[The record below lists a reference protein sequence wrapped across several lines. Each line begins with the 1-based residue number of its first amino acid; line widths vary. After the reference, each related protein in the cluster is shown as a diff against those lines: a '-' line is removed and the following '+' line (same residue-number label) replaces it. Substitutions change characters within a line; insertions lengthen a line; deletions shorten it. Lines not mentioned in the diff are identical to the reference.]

1 MISFLRGVRGSL
13 VVSLFVV
20 APLSGAFLV
29 ACVPAEPSKP
39 GDGAGGSATGGAGGS
54 GTGGAGGTQGGAG
67 GATSGGSGGG
77 SAAGGHTG
85 SGGSTTST
93 GTGGVT
99 TTGAGGQGNV
109 SVGSDPC
116 TSPDP
121 GNEDQSHATP
131 YPVLGADFHACMQSA
146 TDIDFYEFTT
156 PASPAAGG
164 VITVNLIDVGPDG
177 DIDSTAFAASDNS
190 EIQDNGNAANGGSTY
205 YWFNAAPATKY
216 RVSVQ
221 RFYPATIANPYT
233 FKVTYTPVNDTFEP
247 NDLRTQAS
255 PLTVG
260 TPVQAFMFAGYAS
273 STGFASNAWEDWY
286 KVTLAAGMVNM
297 TLAILATDVDGD
309 IVLYDALGTEITSMG
324 SAANG
329 SSVVLNRTGITAGDY
344 YVKVTPFY
352 VPATKGNGTV
362 LPQYVS
368 QPYTLTIAQ

>member
-1 MISFLRGVRGSL
+1 MSFMRGIRGSL
-13 VVSLFVV
+13 VVSLLVA
-20 APLSGAFLV
+20 APLSGALLLG
-29 ACVPAEPSKP
+29 CVPAEPSKP
-39 GDGAGGSATGGAGGS
+39 GDGTGGAPTGGGSGS
-54 GTGGAGGTQGGAG
+54 GTGGMGGK
-67 GATSGGSGGG
+67 TSGGSGGA
-77 SAAGGHTG
+77 SATGGRTG
-85 SGGSTTST
+85 AGGSTT
-93 GTGGVT
+93 GTGGIT

-131 YPVLGADFHACMQSA
+131 YTVLGADFHACTQSA

-164 VITVNLIDVGPDG
+164 VITVNLIDVGPNG

-190 EIQDNGNAANGGSTY
+190 EIQGNGNASNGGSAY
-205 YWFNAAPATKY
+205 YWFAAAAATKY

-221 RFYPATIANPYT
+221 RFYEAMMANPYT
-233 FKVTYTPVNDTFEP
+233 FKVTYTPVNDTYEP
-247 NDLRTQAS
+247 NDLRTQAA

-260 TPVQAFMFAGYAS
+260 TPAQSFMYSGLVS

-286 KVTLAAGMVNM
+286 KVTLAAGMVKI
-297 TLAILATDVDGD
+297 TLAILASD
-309 IVLYDALGTEITSMG
+309 IDANMVLYDALGTEITSMG
-324 SAANG
+324 TAANG

-344 YVKVTPFY
+344 YLKVEPFY
-352 VPATKGNGTV
+352 VPTAKGNGTV

-368 QPYTLTIAQ
+368 QPYTLTITQ

>member
-1 MISFLRGVRGSL
+1 MSLLRGIRGSL
-13 VVSLFVV
+13 VLSLFVA
-20 APLSGAFLV
+20 APLSGAFLL

-39 GDGAGGSATGGAGGS
+39 SDGSGGAATGGASGS
-54 GTGGAGGTQGGAG
+54 GSGGAGGTQSGAG
-67 GATSGGSGGG
+67 GTTSGGSGGN
-77 SAAGGHTG
+77 SAAGGRTG
-85 SGGSTTST
+85 SGGSTA
-93 GTGGVT
+93 GAGGMIV
-99 TTGAGGQGNV
+99 TGAGGQGNV

-164 VITVNLIDVGPDG
+164 VITVNLIDVGPSG
-177 DIDSTAFAASDNS
+177 DIDSTAFAAGDNS
-190 EIQDNGNAANGGSTY
+190 EIQGNGNASNGGSAY
-205 YWFNAAPATKY
+205 YWFSAAPATKY

-221 RFYPATIANPYT
+221 RFYPAMTANPYT

-247 NDLRTQAS
+247 NDLRTQAA

-260 TPVQAFMFAGYAS
+260 TPAQAFMFAGYAS

-286 KVTLAAGMVNM
+286 KVTLAAGMVKI
-297 TLAILATDVDGD
+297 TLEILATDIDANV
-309 IVLYDALGTEITSMG
+309 VLYDALGTEITSMG
-324 SAANG
+324 TATNG
-329 SSVVLNRTGITAGDY
+329 SSVVLNRTGITASDY
-344 YVKVTPFY
+344 YVKVEPFY
-352 VPATKGNGTV
+352 VPTAKGSGTV

-368 QPYTLTIAQ
+368 QPYTLTITQ